1 MLKVTLVLLI
11 LTVIARIV
19 VRIMAECM
27 SKEEKLVM
35 AFTEVAPDRVTAAA
49 TVCALLGAATI
60 ICAIITIVTW

>member
-11 LTVIARIV
+11 LTVVARIV

-27 SKEEKLVM
+27 SAEEKMVM
-35 AFTEVAPDRVTAAA
+35 AFTEVAPDRVTAVAI
-49 TVCALLGAATI
+49 VCELLGAATI